1 MLYILSG
8 DIKVMSNCYNLPRS
22 WLNQKMGR
30 FGNKD
35 NVALREV
42 MLQRFFIYDKPLK
55 CSELF
60 V

>member
-1 MLYILSG
+1 
-8 DIKVMSNCYNLPRS
+8 MSNCYNLPKS

-42 MLQRFFIYDKPLK
+42 VLQRFFIYDKPLK

>member
-8 DIKVMSNCYNLPRS
+8 DIKVISNCNNLPKS

-42 MLQRFFIYDKPLK
+42 VLQRFFIHDKPLK

>member
-8 DIKVMSNCYNLPRS
+8 DIKVMSNCYC
-22 WLNQKMGR
+22 QKVGLR

-42 MLQRFFIYDKPLK
+42 VQQRFFIYDKPLK